1 MQDQLRPHLKVC
13 GLKYQESFVAVFA
26 VYNRFEQKKTKIR
39 IQIRELHC
47 LLGLV
52 LTFACIVVANQNWTG
67 GNGILTL
74 E

>member
-1 MQDQLRPHLKVC
+1 MQDQLKPHLKVC

-39 IQIRELHC
+39 IQIRDLHC

-52 LTFACIVVANQNWTG
+52 LS
-67 GNGILTL
+67 
-74 E
+74 

>member
-39 IQIRELHC
+39 IQIRDLHC
-47 LLGLV
+47 LLGI
-52 LTFACIVVANQNWTG
+52 IVIIFHKIN
-67 GNGILTL
+67 TL
-74 E
+74 DVFKAYVN